1 MTNQDIRVSTEWEHS
16 ITNLLGH
23 APTTEPGIALRQWIL
38 HQGVENHLD
47 LLSWEE
53 EEIKANPTQQVFSLD
68 EHGQGSYLRTNQTKQ
83 LCGLITYMKHIF
95 SEYMSTGVRTDPFH
109 PFSPEEWSH
118 QTSTM
123 MRTFLVQNLPTPIG
137 PEPVTSGPIPSSK
150 PAAYSPAALELM
162 SFKKGI
168 KREITAYPSLK
179 DERYFDGFKR
189 SLFIVAK
196 THECSDV
203 LDPTYTPGSEPEEQE
218 LFEAKQT
225 FMFSVFNTNLQTD
238 MGKTI
243 VRRHLASTDAQAV
256 WKELSEHMKT
266 SSKGASEKRRL
277 TQYVTNT
284 VLDDNFKGTTEQF
297 VLHFNE
303 QFRQLEEISED
314 DERLPSSVKLTLLQ
328 TAVRSIND
336 LRIVETLDEF
346 QSTTH
351 GHGSSTSLSF
361 DTYYDLLLNACVR
374 YDKTKKANIGKR
386 RNVYATNMD
395 DTYVDLPTACIDDV
409 PDSPYGGI
417 DLPPDEFYQVH
428 ALSSRHPPPQRP
440 GQPTRPPFRPP
451 SQNSRPTNPIRR
463 CDGPIFLPPQI
474 YRLLSEDALKALK
487 AYNTEA
493 ISRFH
498 KRKVHNTE
506 IVEEPQDDP
515 PGPPVSENDLP
526 DLPESD
532 LNIPDDPILDFVN
545 SQCHSS
551 EDLDQALQAYQAFQ
565 IPSPQDSTMTPER
578 TINHHFTYHI
588 AQASQAKHGSL
599 VDRGANGGLA
609 GSDVRILSRSSRK
622 CTVTGIDSHELQ
634 GLDVVQCAAL
644 VETNHGIVN
653 LIMNEYACYGKGH
666 TIHSSGQIE
675 WFKNSVDDRSVQV
688 GGKQRICTTDG
699 YTMPLTCKVGLMY
712 LSIIGKP
719 TDQDL
724 ERYPAVHLTG
734 PHKWDPS
741 VLDYTHPSG
750 DGEPPWSNDPEERYA
765 FDPNFDEFGDYTQR
779 AIQTLSI
786 LDDSSPTLT
795 PSSNYLANQHDLR
808 TSQHA
813 VKHEAPD
820 YEKFRPYFG
829 WVNVDTVQKTMQQST
844 QWGVS
849 LPNTF
854 PMKRHLK
861 SRNPALNVPRRHEA
875 VATDT
880 VFSDTP
886 AVDSG
891 VKQAQVFVGRD
902 TLVADAYP
910 MKSGKQ
916 FVNTLED
923 NIRRRGA
930 MDKLLSDSAKTEISN
945 KVMDILRAYH
955 ISNWHSEPYHQN
967 QNPAEW
973 RYRTIKSWTNTVMN
987 RSGAPANCWLLC
999 LIYVCYLLNHI
1010 ACTAL
1015 DGKIPLLALTGITP
1029 DISIILLFT
1038 FYQPVFYA
1046 TYDQH
1051 FPSESEERAGYWVG
1065 FGEHCGD
1072 AMTHK
1077 ILDQDTQ
1084 KIIYRS
1090 AVRPK
1095 KSSTPNHRLAP
1106 HGGEV
1111 STSSDPSEDKNS
1123 SGSPIGAPE
1132 GSSPEQKAPTVFIRS
1147 RDEENPSGSKPMPT
1161 FDPSDLI
1168 GRTFLLPPEE
1178 NGERHRAKVSRKVVE
1193 IIDQEDGKRVENIN
1207 FILDIG
1213 NGKVEELISY
1223 NQLLEHLENAQ
1234 DHDMGMDQE
1243 LFKFRAIIGHQGPLL
1258 ASDPDWKGSKYNVQ
1272 VEWETG
1278 EITFEPLSIIA
1289 ADDPVTCAAYAKEK
1303 DLLALEG
1310 WRRFRSLAKKDKVLA
1325 RAIKQSKI
1333 RQVRRS
1339 QTYMFGYLIPR
1350 NYMEAMQFDS
1360 ENKNSKWYDA
1370 IKLEMESMVEY
1381 KVFKKWDK
1389 AILDKHKKVKN
1400 PPKGYHRIK
1409 VHLVFAVKFDG
1420 RQKARLV
1427 ADGHLTPEPIENI
1440 YSGVVSLRNLRLVI
1454 FLGKLNNLE
1463 LWGADIGNAYL
1474 EAFTDEKLYIVAG
1487 PEFQE
1492 LEGYILIFLKA
1503 LYGLKSS
1510 GKRWAEVIH
1519 GILRDMKF
1527 LPSKADPCIWLRK
1540 APNLR
1545 CYEYIAVYV
1554 DDLCIAAEFPSA
1566 IIQIFKSKYHLK
1578 VKGDGKLTYHLGADY
1593 FEDPDGTFVSQ
1604 PKKYIDKLADTYK
1617 RLFNE
1622 DPPKGYKS
1630 PLDKNDHPELDTSE
1644 ILEGDMAA
1652 KYLTMVGQLQ
1662 WLVTLGRFDIHAQVA
1677 TMSRFRAAP
1686 RQGHMERLKRIYSYA
1701 IRTKDY
1707 AIRFRTEKPDWYS
1720 KKQAT
1725 VETATYG

>member
-1 MTNQDIRVSTEWEHS
+1 MYLVFQP
-16 ITNLLGH
+16 LGL
-23 APTTEPGIALRQWIL
+23 G
-38 HQGVENHLD
+38 LD
-47 LLSWEE
+47 KVLFDWNS
-53 EEIKANPTQQVFSLD
+53 
-68 EHGQGSYLRTNQTKQ
+68 
-83 LCGLITYMKHIF
+83 
-95 SEYMSTGVRTDPFH
+95 VR
-109 PFSPEEWSH
+109 
-118 QTSTM
+118 
-123 MRTFLVQNLPTPIG
+123 
-137 PEPVTSGPIPSSK
+137 
-150 PAAYSPAALELM
+150 
-162 SFKKGI
+162 
-168 KREITAYPSLK
+168 
-179 DERYFDGFKR
+179 
-189 SLFIVAK
+189 
-196 THECSDV
+196 
-203 LDPTYTPGSEPEEQE
+203 
-218 LFEAKQT
+218 
-225 FMFSVFNTNLQTD
+225 
-238 MGKTI
+238 
-243 VRRHLASTDAQAV
+243 
-256 WKELSEHMKT
+256 
-266 SSKGASEKRRL
+266 
-277 TQYVTNT
+277 
-284 VLDDNFKGTTEQF
+284 
-297 VLHFNE
+297 
-303 QFRQLEEISED
+303 
-314 DERLPSSVKLTLLQ
+314 
-328 TAVRSIND
+328 
-336 LRIVETLDEF
+336 
-346 QSTTH
+346 
-351 GHGSSTSLSF
+351 HGSSTSLSY
-361 DTYYDLLLNACVR
+361 DTYYDLLINACVR

-386 RNVYATNMD
+386 RNVYATNID

-428 ALSSRHPPPQRP
+428 AISSRHPPPQRP
-440 GQPTRPPFRPP
+440 GQPPPPPRPPFRPQ
-451 SQNSRPTNPIRR
+451 SQIPRPTNPIRR
-463 CDGPIFLPPQI
+463 YDGPIFLPPQI

-506 IVEEPQDDP
+506 IVDEPQDDP
-515 PGPPVSENDLP
+515 PGPPVSENELP

-532 LNIPDDPILDFVN
+532 LIIPDDPILDFVN

-565 IPSPQDSTMTPER
+565 IPCPQDSTMTPER
-578 TINHHFTYHI
+578 SINHHFTYHV

-699 YTMPLTCKVGLMY
+699 YAMPLTCRGGLMY
-712 LSIIGKP
+712 LSLLGKP

-734 PHKWDPS
+734 PHEWDPS

-750 DGEPPWSNDPEERYA
+750 DGEPPWSNDPDERYA

-786 LDDSSPTLT
+786 LDDSSSTLT
-795 PSSNYLANQHDLR
+795 PCSTYIANQHDFR
-808 TSQHA
+808 TYQHA

-829 WVNVDTVQKTMQQST
+829 WVNVDTVQKTMEQST

-891 VKQAQVFVGRD
+891 VKQGQVFVGRD

-973 RYRTIKSWTNTVMN
+973 RYRTIKSWTNTDMN
-987 RSGAPANCWLLC
+987 RSCAPANCWLLC

-1077 ILDQDTQ
+1077 ILDQATQ

-1111 STSSDPSEDKNS
+1111 STSSDPSEDKIS
-1123 SGSPIGAPE
+1123 SGSPLVSPE
-1132 GSSPEQKAPTVFIRS
+1132 GSSPEHRAPTVFIRS

-1178 NGERHRAKVSRKVVE
+1178 NGERHRAKVTRKVVE

-1243 LFKFRAIIGHQGPLL
+1243 LFKFRAIIGHQGPCLPQIQTGKEANTMFRLNGRLGRLHLNPSPSLL
-1258 ASDPDWKGSKYNVQ
+1258 QMIQSLVQ
-1272 VEWETG
+1272 H
-1278 EITFEPLSIIA
+1278 
-1289 ADDPVTCAAYAKEK
+1289 
-1303 DLLALEG
+1303 
-1310 WRRFRSLAKKDKVLA
+1310 
-1325 RAIKQSKI
+1325 
-1333 RQVRRS
+1333 
-1339 QTYMFGYLIPR
+1339 M
-1350 NYMEAMQFDS
+1350 
-1360 ENKNSKWYDA
+1360 
-1370 IKLEMESMVEY
+1370 
-1381 KVFKKWDK
+1381 
-1389 AILDKHKKVKN
+1389 
-1400 PPKGYHRIK
+1400 
-1409 VHLVFAVKFDG
+1409 
-1420 RQKARLV
+1420 
-1427 ADGHLTPEPIENI
+1427 
-1440 YSGVVSLRNLRLVI
+1440 
-1454 FLGKLNNLE
+1454 
-1463 LWGADIGNAYL
+1463 
-1474 EAFTDEKLYIVAG
+1474 
-1487 PEFQE
+1487 
-1492 LEGYILIFLKA
+1492 
-1503 LYGLKSS
+1503 
-1510 GKRWAEVIH
+1510 
-1519 GILRDMKF
+1519 
-1527 LPSKADPCIWLRK
+1527 
-1540 APNLR
+1540 
-1545 CYEYIAVYV
+1545 
-1554 DDLCIAAEFPSA
+1554 
-1566 IIQIFKSKYHLK
+1566 
-1578 VKGDGKLTYHLGADY
+1578 
-1593 FEDPDGTFVSQ
+1593 
-1604 PKKYIDKLADTYK
+1604 PKKMI
-1617 RLFNE
+1617 
-1622 DPPKGYKS
+1622 
-1630 PLDKNDHPELDTSE
+1630 
-1644 ILEGDMAA
+1644 
-1652 KYLTMVGQLQ
+1652 YLL
-1662 WLVTLGRFDIHAQVA
+1662 
-1677 TMSRFRAAP
+1677 
-1686 RQGHMERLKRIYSYA
+1686 
-1701 IRTKDY
+1701 
-1707 AIRFRTEKPDWYS
+1707 
-1720 KKQAT
+1720 
-1725 VETATYG
+1725 